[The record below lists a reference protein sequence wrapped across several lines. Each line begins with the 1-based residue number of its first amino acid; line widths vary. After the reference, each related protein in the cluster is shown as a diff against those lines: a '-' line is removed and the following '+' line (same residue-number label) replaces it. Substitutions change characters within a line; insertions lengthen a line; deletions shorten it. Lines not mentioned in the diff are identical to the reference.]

1 MKVSREQAAA
11 NRARVL
17 EVAGRLFRQKGFD
30 GIAVAEIMKG
40 AGLTHGGFYHQFGS
54 KDALA
59 AEACAQ
65 VLAEAAAHWRK
76 LGEGPD
82 PLGTLVTSYLS
93 ERHRDGA
100 GRGCAIPSLAPEAVR
115 QPAAI
120 RAAFTKGLED
130 FIDILATFVPGHSAA
145 ARRAKAL
152 ATMSGMVG
160 AMVLARAVN
169 DPAFSTEILQAGAQA
184 FGRSAEARG

>member
-1 MKVSREQAAA
+1 MKVSREQAAQ

-54 KDALA
+54 KDELA
-59 AEACAQ
+59 AEACTQ
-65 VLAEAAAHWRK
+65 VLGEAAAHWRK

-82 PLGTLVTSYLS
+82 PLATLVTSYLS

-100 GRGCAIPSLAPEAVR
+100 ARGCAIPSLAAEAVR
-115 QPAAI
+115 QPASI
-120 RAAFTKGLED
+120 RTAFTKGLRD
-130 FIDILATFVPGHSAA
+130 FIEVLATFVPGRAAA
-145 ARRAKAL
+145 ARRENAL

-169 DPAFSTEILQAGAQA
+169 DPALSTEILQAGVKA
-184 FGRSAEARG
+184 FGHRAR